1 MLYKKLI
8 EDNLSDQIILNYKS
22 RHYSYREL
30 NDRALAL
37 GCEWIRNGVKFGDR
51 IIIDCSDKSETIIA
65 LLACLAYG
73 IVFIPIEADNDNK
86 EYIKKD
92 SGAVLVYR
100 GGSTQQLLPGKRQML
115 SPGTLGYIIYTSGST
130 GGLKGVAAPLSAII
144 FCIDAINARLKN
156 DENDRILSRLPLS
169 FDYGLY
175 QVFFSL
181 CFRAELTLVDGDVLI
196 VQMPVLC
203 RHMKITAMP
212 VVPSMLS
219 ALYQTRLLKQ
229 EYFPN
234 LRYICSTGEVL
245 SVELIKHVHEQLP
258 DVEVIP
264 MYGLTECKRVSVM
277 PPGRWDKI
285 LNGSCGIPL
294 DGVKVGLLGSN
305 NGGELIVYGPNIMN
319 GYWRGGNVDVDN
331 EVFCIDDS
339 GQRFLRTG
347 DYFRIDEDGYLYF
360 LHRIKNIIKV
370 GGYAVNPA
378 EIEVRLNNIEGVINV
393 CVIGIPDEITGESI
407 CACVHTKTKEV
418 KEKIEEISKSLPTY
432 KRISKIVLFDQGF
445 PLNKNGKI
453 DIESLKGYVNG

>member
-8 EDNLSDQIILNYKS
+8 EDNLSDKIILNYRS
-22 RHYSYREL
+22 EHYSYREL

-37 GCEWIRNGVKFGDR
+37 GYEWIKNGVKPGDR
-51 IIIDCSDKSETIIA
+51 VIIDCRDKSDTMIA

-86 EYIKKD
+86 EYIKEN
-92 SGAVLVYR
+92 SGAVLIYR
-100 GGSTQQLLPGKRQML
+100 GGGAQQLLPEKRQIL
-115 SPGTLGYIIYTSGST
+115 PLETLGYIIYTSGST
-130 GGLKGVAAPLSAII
+130 GVPKGVVAPLSTIM

-181 CFRAELTLVDGDVLI
+181 RFRAELTLVDGDVLI
-196 VQMPVLC
+196 AQVPMLC
-203 RHMKITAMP
+203 RQMKITAMP

-219 ALYQTRLLKQ
+219 VLYQMHLLKK
-229 EYFPN
+229 EYFPD

-245 SVELIKHVHEQLP
+245 SVELIKHVHELLP
-258 DVEVIP
+258 DVEIIP

-294 DGVKVGLLGSN
+294 DGVKVGFLGSN
-305 NGGELIVYGPNIMN
+305 HNEGELIVYGPNVMN
-319 GYWRGGNVDVDN
+319 GYWRGGSVDN
-331 EVFCIDDS
+331 EVFCIDES

-360 LHRIKNIIKV
+360 LYRIKNIIKV
-370 GGYAVNPA
+370 GGYAVSPA
-378 EIEVRLNNIEGVINV
+378 EIEVRLKSIKGVISV

-407 CACVHTKTKEV
+407 CACVHTQTEEV
-418 KEKIEEISKSLPTY
+418 KEKIEEISRSLPAY
-432 KRISKIVLFDQGF
+432 KRISRIVLFDNGF

-453 DIESLKGYVNG
+453 DMGLLKGYVNG

>member
-8 EDNLSDQIILNYKS
+8 EDNLSDKIILNYKS
-22 RHYSYREL
+22 KHYSYRDL

-37 GCEWIRNGVKFGDR
+37 GYNWIRNGIKPGDR

-73 IVFIPIEADNDNK
+73 IVFIPIETDNDNK
-86 EYIKKD
+86 EYIKED
-92 SGAVLVYR
+92 SSAVLVYC
-100 GGSTQQLLPGKRQML
+100 GGGTQQLLPEKRKIL
-115 SPGTLGYIIYTSGST
+115 SLETLGYIIYTSGST
-130 GGLKGVAAPLSAII
+130 SVPKGVAAPLSAIM
-144 FCIDAINARLKN
+144 FCIDAINARLRN
-156 DENDRILSRLPLS
+156 DEKDRILSRLPLS

-181 CFRAELTLVDGDVLI
+181 CFMSELTLVDGDVLI
-196 VQMPVLC
+196 VQMPMLC
-203 RHMKITAMP
+203 RRMEITAMP

-219 ALYQTRLLKQ
+219 ALYQARLLKK

-234 LRYICSTGEVL
+234 LRYICSTGETL
-245 SVELIKHVHEQLP
+245 SVELIKHVHELLP
-258 DVEVIP
+258 DVEIIP

-294 DGVKVGLLGSN
+294 DGVKVGFLGSN
-305 NGGELIVYGPNIMN
+305 NNEGELIVYGPNIMN
-319 GYWRGGNVDVDN
+319 GYWRKECVDN
-331 EVFCIDDS
+331 EVFCLDAS

-370 GGYAVNPA
+370 GGYAVSPS
-378 EIEVRLNNIEGVINV
+378 EIEARLKNIEGVINV

-407 CACVHTKTKEV
+407 CACVHTQTKGV
-418 KEKIEEISKSLPTY
+418 KEKIEEISKLLPAY
-432 KRISKIVLFDQGF
+432 KRISKIVLFGDGF

>member
-1 MLYKKLI
+1 MLYRKLI
-8 EDNLSDQIILNYKS
+8 EDNLSDKIILNYKS
-22 RHYSYREL
+22 KHYSYREL

-37 GCEWIRNGVKFGDR
+37 GYEWIRNGVKSGDR
-51 IIIDCSDKSETIIA
+51 IIVDCNDKLETIIG

-73 IVFIPIEADNDNK
+73 IVFVPIEADNDNK
-86 EYIKKD
+86 EYIKEN

-100 GGSTQQLLPGKRQML
+100 GGSLQQLLPEKRQIL
-115 SPGTLGYIIYTSGST
+115 PLETLGYIIYTSGTT
-130 GGLKGVAAPLSAII
+130 GVPKGVAAPLSAIM

-181 CFRAELTLVDGDVLI
+181 CFRAQLTLVDEDVLL
-196 VQMPVLC
+196 VQMPVLY
-203 RHMKITAMP
+203 RQMKITAMP

-219 ALYQTRLLKQ
+219 VLYQTRLLKK

-245 SVELIKHVHEQLP
+245 SVELIKHVHELLP
-258 DVEVIP
+258 DVEIIP

-277 PPGRWDKI
+277 PPGRWDKT

-294 DGVKVGLLGSN
+294 DGVKVDFLGSN
-305 NGGELIVYGPNIMN
+305 NHEGELIVYGPNIMN
-319 GYWRGGNVDVDN
+319 GYWCRECVDD

-370 GGYAVNPA
+370 GGYAISPA
-378 EIEVRLNNIEGVINV
+378 EIEVRLKNIKGVIDV
-393 CVIGIPDEITGESI
+393 CVIGIPDEITGERI
-407 CACVHTKTKEV
+407 CACVHTQTKEV
-418 KEKIEEISKSLPTY
+418 KEKIEEISKSLPAY
-432 KRISKIVLFDQGF
+432 KRISKIVFFDNGF
-445 PLNKNGKI
+445 PLKKNGKI